1 MKNLILI
8 LMFSLVSFYTFSQS
22 NKTLVKSFTN
32 ISENVFVD
40 VNCDKTINRWSSN
53 YVKIEITISG
63 NFSEEL
69 LSSLVKIGRY
79 DFVSKNEN
87 NTTLITLPNISREII
102 IRGEK
107 ISEKVNMVIWIPES
121 QTIDTKTILQ

>member
-40 VNCDKTINRWSSN
+40 VNCDKTINRWSNN

-102 IRGEK
+102 IRGDK
-107 ISEKVNMVIWIPES
+107 ISEKVNMAIWIPES

>member
-1 MKNLILI
+1 MKNLILV
-8 LMFSLVSFYTFSQS
+8 LMFSLVSFYTYSQS
-22 NKTLVKSFTN
+22 NKTLVKSFPN
-32 ISENVFVD
+32 VVENVFVD
-40 VNCDKTINRWSSN
+40 VNCTKTINRWTN
-53 YVKIEITISG
+53 DFVKIELNISG

-79 DFVSKNEN
+79 DLSYKNEN
-87 NTTLITLPNISREII
+87 NTTIITLPNIYREII

-107 ISEKVNMVIWIPES
+107 VSEVLNMVIWMPET

>member
-1 MKNLILI
+1 
-8 LMFSLVSFYTFSQS
+8 MFSLVSFYTFSQS

>member
-102 IRGEK
+102 IRGDK
-107 ISEKVNMVIWIPES
+107 ISEKVNMAIWIPES